1 MELAAVRAREPE
13 VVPRTFALCPKSLPK
28 RREMDR
34 GCFLQKGAKDV
45 EREICGRCGGA
56 MAFIRREK
64 LQLGQYGILSG
75 HLSHLC
81 SGALEVSIYCCR
93 ACKKLEFYAA
103 GSDSRERPHGVP
115 SRTPAQYRAH
125 PAEPTDPKDVRSAA
139 QGGIPTDQNMPA
151 KASPATSCTVS
162 PQDGNGDSLKS
173 P

>member
-1 MELAAVRAREPE
+1 MRPILRGSSAGNSVRPLSRVSGEPE
-13 VVPRTFALCPKSLPK
+13 VVLRTFALCPKSLPK

-103 GSDSRERPHGVP
+103 GSEEDE
-115 SRTPAQYRAH
+115 
-125 PAEPTDPKDVRSAA
+125 
-139 QGGIPTDQNMPA
+139 GGIPHIPCPHCGQLHEMDDP
-151 KASPATSCTVS
+151 KCPYCRKR
-162 PQDGNGDSLKS
+162 LLE
-173 P
+173 